1 MNEAFRL
8 FVYGQLRRGDIGY
21 RRLGLEECTRWLGP
35 ARVHGLLYDIGD
47 YPAFVPGGEGIV
59 HGGVLAFDEA
69 ALWSVLDDYEDCDPA
84 RPALSE
90 YRRTEVDLLD
100 GGRAWVYVYN
110 SPIQDRPVIAGGTY
124 PFS

>member
-8 FVYGQLRRGDIGY
+8 FVYGRLRRGDIGY
-21 RRLGLEECTRWLGP
+21 RRLGLEQRTDWLGE
-35 ARVHGLLYDIGD
+35 ARIHGRLYDLGD
-47 YPAFVPGGEGIV
+47 YPAFVPGDDGIV
-59 HGGVLAFDEA
+59 HGEVLAFDDA
-69 ALWSVLDDYEDCDPA
+69 ALWAALDDYEDCDAA

-90 YRRTEVDLLD
+90 YRRIAADLLD

-110 SPIQDRPVIAGGTY
+110 RSLEDRPVIPGGAY